1 MFQNKFI
8 RQYWISVDLVKG
20 FLAFKHHANSNIV
33 APPVFSFLF
42 FGVIVLRNGAE
53 RKKYFSFFLYPSFHI
68 SIRDKVDWLCRF
80 FLNSCLALSRFPML
94 RKSGLLESWSVLWTA
109 TNGVLSVNLTCS
121 CACGTCDFF
130 TSSRKFL
137 LDAKKTFDTPEKQ
150 VQTFPELHL
159 VESVQW

>member
-1 MFQNKFI
+1 M
-8 RQYWISVDLVKG
+8 
-20 FLAFKHHANSNIV
+20 
-33 APPVFSFLF
+33 FSFLF

-80 FLNSCLALSRFPML
+80 FLNPCLALSRFPGML

-121 CACGTCDFF
+121 CACGTCDSLLHQGSFYLTQRKPLTLLRNKSRLF
-130 TSSRKFL
+130 LNCILLSLSSDNFML
-137 LDAKKTFDTPEKQ
+137 LGVSWLKASKSRWPKTRSVCCAKRLRTN
-150 VQTFPELHL
+150 
-159 VESVQW
+159 SV